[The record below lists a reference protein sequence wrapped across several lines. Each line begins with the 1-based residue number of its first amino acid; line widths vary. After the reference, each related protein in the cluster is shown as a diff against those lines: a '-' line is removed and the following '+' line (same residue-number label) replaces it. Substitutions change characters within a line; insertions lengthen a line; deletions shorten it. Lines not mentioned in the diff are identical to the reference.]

1 MRGKVLIVLGAL
13 FLLFVSS
20 LGAPPP
26 AGTKI
31 YTVQVASFTDRREAE
46 RVLSKLSSFPDARIS
61 YRNGRYKVR
70 VGFFKSFKDA
80 QEFVKSSG
88 LLKVVSDYYIT
99 RITFSPEGVY
109 FLKKPEAQKEKPPA
123 LESKSALS
131 EFPQEKAERKTPE
144 KEAQGVELPPPQS
157 LVEKVSYE
165 EAEEKETEPKP
176 ECADVS
182 RVEKETES
190 ESKKVS
196 EVKKEEK
203 REVFS
208 YKEELPKKGVKK
220 EPGRWP
226 YVLGAL
232 ALLFLLLLFKRGG
245 RNEEYFENYIAKLLD
260 EGKYEEIVDIAVPY
274 LSRKPEDTFVRKAL
288 AESYEKL
295 GRYLEAAELYS
306 EIASEL
312 ERKGL
317 GILAEGFK
325 KKAEELYGKEFKK

>member
-1 MRGKVLIVLGAL
+1 MKGKVLVVLGAL

-26 AGTKI
+26 AGTKV
-31 YTVQVASFTDRREAE
+31 YTVQVASFTDRKEAE
-46 RVLSKLSSFPDARIS
+46 RVLSRLSSFPDARIS

-70 VGFFKSFKDA
+70 VGFFKSFKEA
-80 QEFVKSSG
+80 QEFVRSSG
-88 LLKVVSDYYIT
+88 LLKLVSDYYIT

-109 FLKKPEAQKEKPPA
+109 FLKKPEAQKEKLPA
-123 LESKSALS
+123 LESESSSS
-131 EFPQEKAERKTPE
+131 EPPQEKAGSKAR
-144 KEAQGVELPPPQS
+144 GVELPPPQS
-157 LVEKVSYE
+157 IVEKVSYE
-165 EAEEKETEPKP
+165 EEKEETEPKP
-176 ECADVS
+176 VNAEVS
-182 RVEKETES
+182 Q
-190 ESKKVS
+190 
-196 EVKKEEK
+196 VKKEEEK
-203 REVFS
+203 KELFS
-208 YKEELPKKGVKK
+208 YREELPKKEVR
-220 EPGRWP
+220 EERSLRP

-232 ALLFLLLLFKRGG
+232 AFLSVLLLLFKLIKRSK
-245 RNEEYFENYIAKLLD
+245 RSEDYFESYIAKLLD

-274 LSRKPEDTFVRKAL
+274 LSRNPEDTFVRKAL

-325 KKAEELYGKEFKK
+325 KKAEELYGREFKG